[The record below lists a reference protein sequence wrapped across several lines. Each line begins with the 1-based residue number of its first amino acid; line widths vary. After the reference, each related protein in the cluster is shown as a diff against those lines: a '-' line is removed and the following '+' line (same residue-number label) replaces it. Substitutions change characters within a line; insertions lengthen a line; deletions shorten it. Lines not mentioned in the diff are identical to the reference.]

1 MTIPAAPAATN
12 RVREARGTGRYVR
25 RVRRREEREAAEAA
39 LLERLD
45 SIERRLADVEDTV
58 AAALDPSRLD
68 DLAERVDDLA
78 MTSTTHDDLL
88 GVRMH
93 SARLAAELT
102 RSVTE
107 LRADLDRL
115 SGREDSGA
123 AAHTHAHRHAG

>member
-1 MTIPAAPAATN
+1 M
-12 RVREARGTGRYVR
+12 
-25 RVRRREEREAAEAA
+25 RRREEREAAEAA

-45 SIERRLADVEDTV
+45 TIERRLADVEDTV
-58 AAALDPSRLD
+58 AAALDPHRLD

-93 SARLAAELT
+93 AARLAAELA

-107 LRADLDRL
+107 LRADLDQL
-115 SGREDSGA
+115 SPREDAGL
-123 AAHTHAHRHAG
+123 TAHRHAG